1 MRRSLVLLC
10 VFMTALLGGCGMR
23 PYGVDYFATSASQPY
38 KLGSGDRLRIIVFG
52 QDALSNTYSVD
63 AAGHISMPLIG
74 IVGAAGMTTAALEK
88 SIEAK
93 LRGGFLREPK
103 VSVEVEAFR
112 PFFILG
118 EVTLPGQYPYV
129 SGMTIQTA
137 VAIAGG
143 FTARGYTGNADI
155 TRTIDDKAYTAPVPI
170 TQPVQPGDT
179 IVIRERFF

>member
-1 MRRSLVLLC
+1 MRRKFVTLC
-10 VFMTALLGGCGMR
+10 VLANALVGGCAA
-23 PYGVDYFATSASQPY
+23 PHYGVDYLATSTSRPY
-38 KLGSGDRLRIIVFG
+38 TLGSGDRLRIIVFG
-52 QDALSNTYSVD
+52 QDALSNTYAVD
-63 AAGHISMPLIG
+63 AAGHIAMPLIG
-74 IVGAAGMTTAALEK
+74 VVPAAGSTTASLARAL
-88 SIEAK
+88 EAK
-93 LRGGFLREPK
+93 LRGGFLRDPK

-129 SGMTIQTA
+129 SGMTVQTA

-143 FTARGYTGNADI
+143 FTPRGYSGNADV
-155 TRTIDDKAYTAPVPI
+155 TRTVDGKAYTAPVPI

>member
-1 MRRSLVLLC
+1 MRRSFVVLC
-10 VFMTALLGGCGMR
+10 VLMTALLGGCGMR
-23 PYGVDYFATSASQPY
+23 PYGVDYFATDNRPY
-38 KLGSGDRLRIIVFG
+38 TLGSGDRLRIIVFG
-52 QDALSNTYSVD
+52 QDSLSNTYSVD
-63 AAGHISMPLIG
+63 ASGNISMPLIG
-74 IVGAAGMTTAALEK
+74 LVHAAGSTTAALERH
-88 SIEAK
+88 IEAK

-103 VSVEVEAFR
+103 VSAEVEAFR

-129 SGMTIQTA
+129 SGMTVQTA

-143 FTARGYTGNADI
+143 FTPRGYSGNADL
-155 TRTIDDKAYTAPVPI
+155 TRTVDAKAYTAPVPI

>member
-1 MRRSLVLLC
+1 MRRSLVVLC
-10 VFMTALLGGCGMR
+10 VLVSTLLGGCGMR
-23 PYGVDYFATSASQPY
+23 PYGVDYFATANQPY
-38 KLGSGDRLRIIVFG
+38 TLGSGDRLRIIVFG
-52 QDALSNTYSVD
+52 QDALSNTYAVD
-63 AAGHISMPLIG
+63 ASGKISMPLIG
-74 IVGAAGMTTAALEK
+74 IVPAAGATTAALEK
-88 SIEAK
+88 SIETK
-93 LRGGFLREPK
+93 LRAGFLREPK

-129 SGMTIQTA
+129 SGMTVQNA

-143 FTARGYTGNADI
+143 FTPRGYSGKADI

>member
-1 MRRSLVLLC
+1 MRRSLVLFC
-10 VFMTALLGGCGMR
+10 VLLSALIGGCSMR
-23 PYGVDYFATSASQPY
+23 PYGVDYFATANRPY
-38 KLGSGDRLRIIVFG
+38 TLGSGDRLRIIVFG

-63 AAGHISMPLIG
+63 ASGNISMPLIG
-74 IVGAAGMTTAALEK
+74 LVHAAGMTTASLEK
-88 SIEAK
+88 VIEEK

-103 VSVEVEAFR
+103 VSAEVEAFR

-129 SGMTIQTA
+129 SGMTVQTA

-143 FTARGYTGNADI
+143 FTPRGYTGEADV
-155 TRTIDDKAYTAPVPI
+155 TRTLDGKAYTAPVPI

>member
-1 MRRSLVLLC
+1 MRRSLIVLC

-23 PYGVDYFATSASQPY
+23 PYGVDYFATSASRPY
-38 KLGSGDRLRIIVFG
+38 TLGSGDRLRIIVFG

-74 IVGAAGMTTAALEK
+74 IVQAAGMTTAALEK
-88 SIEAK
+88 SIEMK
-93 LRGGFLREPK
+93 LRAGFLREPK
-103 VSVEVEAFR
+103 VSAEVEAFR

-129 SGMTIQTA
+129 SGMTVQNA

-143 FTARGYTGNADI
+143 FTPRGYTGKADI

-170 TQPVQPGDT
+170 SQPVQPGDT